1 MAGVEV
7 GSTRVKDRVEFW
19 IIVAVCAA
27 VLTLPLAIA
36 LAVALRYLTDV
47 ETWIFN
53 VIAGFGLS
61 SSILATIVAGG
72 LIGLRLT
79 RTPRTRVSLRLAA
92 VLGTL
97 AGASPVSAF
106 LFFRFQYPGCV
117 GLNFFGVPW
126 PEPWQTLAQ
135 LATAGVVVGAV
146 VLTAVCLFI
155 SSTRRT
161 AVTVLFWFLVA
172 AIPTSLL
179 FFFSIY
185 GDPGPGCIRP

>member
-7 GSTRVKDRVEFW
+7 ASARWNDRVEFW

-27 VLTLPLAIA
+27 VLTVPLAIA
-36 LAVALRYLTDV
+36 LAVALGYLMDV
-47 ETWIFN
+47 ETWVFN
-53 VIAGFGLS
+53 AITGFGLS
-61 SSILATIVAGG
+61 SSILSTIVAGA

-79 RTPRTRVSLRLAA
+79 RTPRTRLSLRLAA

-106 LFFRFQYPGCV
+106 LFFRLQYPGCV
-117 GLNFFGVPW
+117 GLNVLGVPW
-126 PEPWQTLAQ
+126 PEPWQSLAQ
-135 LATAGVVVGAV
+135 LATAGVVFGAV

-155 SSTRRT
+155 FSTRRA
-161 AVTVLFWFLVA
+161 AVTVLAWFVVA

-179 FFFSIY
+179 FFLSIY
-185 GDPGPGCIRP
+185 GDPGPGCIGP

>member
-7 GSTRVKDRVEFW
+7 ASTRWNDRVEFW

-27 VLTLPLAIA
+27 VLTVPLAIA
-36 LAVALRYLTDV
+36 LAVALGYLMDV
-47 ETWIFN
+47 ETWVFN
-53 VIAGFGLS
+53 AITGFGLS
-61 SSILATIVAGG
+61 SSILSTIVAGA

-79 RTPRTRVSLRLAA
+79 RTPRTLVSLRLAA

-106 LFFRFQYPGCV
+106 LFFRWQYPGCV
-117 GLNFFGVPW
+117 GLNVLGVPW
-126 PEPWQTLAQ
+126 PEPWQSLAQ
-135 LATAGVVVGAV
+135 LATAGVVFGAV

-155 SSTRRT
+155 FSTRRA
-161 AVTVLFWFLVA
+161 AVTVLAWFVVA

-179 FFFSIY
+179 FFLSIY
-185 GDPGPGCIRP
+185 GDPGPGCIGP

>member
-1 MAGVEV
+1 MTGVEV
-7 GSTRVKDRVEFW
+7 ESARTDDRVEFW
-19 IIVAVCAA
+19 IILTVCAA
-27 VLTLPLAIA
+27 VLTLPLSIV
-36 LAVALRYLTDV
+36 LAVALGYLMDV
-47 ETWIFN
+47 ETWVFN
-53 VIAGFGLS
+53 AIAGFGLS
-61 SSILATIVAGG
+61 SSVLATIVAGG

-117 GLNFFGVPW
+117 GLNFFGIPW

-155 SSTRRT
+155 FSTRRT
-161 AVTVLFWFLVA
+161 ALTVLAWIVAA

-179 FFFSIY
+179 FFLSIY
-185 GDPGPGCIRP
+185 GDPGPGCIGP

>member
-7 GSTRVKDRVEFW
+7 ASTRWNDRVEFW

-27 VLTLPLAIA
+27 VLTVPLAIA
-36 LAVALRYLTDV
+36 LAVALGYLMDV
-47 ETWIFN
+47 ETWVFN
-53 VIAGFGLS
+53 AITGFGLS
-61 SSILATIVAGG
+61 SSILSTIVAGA

-79 RTPRTRVSLRLAA
+79 RTPRTRLSLRLAA

-106 LFFRFQYPGCV
+106 LFFRWQYPGCV
-117 GLNFFGVPW
+117 GLNVLGVPW
-126 PEPWQTLAQ
+126 PEPWQSLAQ
-135 LATAGVVVGAV
+135 LATAGVVFGAV

-155 SSTRRT
+155 FSTRRA
-161 AVTVLFWFLVA
+161 AVTVLAWFVVA

-179 FFFSIY
+179 FFLSIY
-185 GDPGPGCIRP
+185 GDPGPGCIGP